1 VLRLTQI
8 EYIRDL
14 YENEGLSLREI
25 ARQTHKDFRTVKKYA
40 YQNNWS
46 PPVDVKTDAE
56 TFPVMGDY
64 IPIVND
70 WLEQDEREPRK
81 QRHTV
86 KRIYN
91 RLRDEHGF
99 KGSYGSVK
107 RYVAIKKGEM
117 KKYRESFL
125 PLSHPTGHAQVDFGK
140 FKYYDDVGFNYTG
153 HALIVS
159 FPYSNAGW
167 MQVYQSENQE
177 CLLEGLKRI
186 FYHIGGV
193 PIRLRCDNMTTAVV
207 EVLKGTERLISDG
220 FYRFMLHHRFK
231 ADFCNPN
238 KGNEKGN
245 VENKVGYTRHNM
257 LVPIPTITD
266 FDAFNAELLRRCDQD
281 FEREHYERG
290 ILIRELWE
298 TEKQYLLTLPEYE
311 YEVFRY
317 ESLAVNKTGFIT
329 IDTIK
334 YGLSPELHGKTV
346 QAKVFFDKIDIFY
359 DHSLIKSYRRSYE
372 KHTESSDW
380 KDYLPALVKKPGATE
395 HTRFFNQM
403 PKLWQDYLK
412 SVKGQER
419 KSALLLLSEIVQ
431 DGNESLCDDAL
442 ELAREYGKLDC
453 DNIRQCYL
461 FIAKPE
467 NYPEPL
473 RLASEPPSLNYR
485 PDLTV
490 YDSLTDWTEH
500 SASACSCDLGGAAL

>member
-1 VLRLTQI
+1 MIQV

-25 ARQTHKDFRTVKKYA
+25 ARQTHKDFRTVQKYA

-46 PPVDVKTDAE
+46 PPVKLKTE
-56 TFPVMGDY
+56 PESFPVMGTY
-64 IPIVND
+64 IPIVNG

-81 QRHTV
+81 QRHTA
-86 KRIYN
+86 KRIYH

-99 KGSYGSVK
+99 QGSYGSVK
-107 RYVAIKKGEM
+107 RYVAIKKEEM

-125 PLSHPTGHAQVDFGK
+125 PLAHPPGQAQVDFGD
-140 FKYYDDVGFNYTG
+140 FKYYDAIGFDYKG

-159 FPYSNAGW
+159 FPHSNTGW
-167 MQVYQSENQE
+167 MQVFPSENQE

-193 PIRLRCDNMTTAVV
+193 PARLRCDNMTTAVV
-207 EVLKGTERLISDG
+207 EVLEGTERVISDG

-231 ADFCNPN
+231 ADFCTPA

-257 LVPIPTITD
+257 LVPVPTITD
-266 FDAFNAELLRRCDQD
+266 FDAFNAALLRRCDED

-290 ILIRELWE
+290 SLIRELWE
-298 TEKQYLLTLPEYE
+298 EEKEHLLTLPAHE

-317 ESLAVNKTGFIT
+317 ESLSVNKSGFIMV
-329 IDTIK
+329 DTVK

-346 QAKVFFDKIDIFY
+346 QAKIYFDKIEVFY
-359 DHSLIKSYRRSYE
+359 DHSLLKSFRRSYE
-372 KHTESSDW
+372 KNTESCDW
-380 KDYLPALVKKPGATE
+380 KDYLPSLVKKPGATE

-412 SVKGQER
+412 SVKGRER

-431 DGNESLCDDAL
+431 DGNEALCDDTL
-442 ELAREYGKLDC
+442 ELAAEYGKLDY
-453 DNIRQCYL
+453 DNIRQCYQ

-467 NYPEPL
+467 HHPRPL
-473 RLASEPPSLNYR
+473 TLSTEPPLANYR
-485 PDLTV
+485 PDLSV
-490 YDSLTDWTEH
+490 YDRLT
-500 SASACSCDLGGAAL
+500 GGAAL